1 MELTR
6 IAGALRRQG
15 ATQNEILAALRAV
28 NIRCRPPH
36 GEKDLIRIARSVAR
50 YEPEQRKYNLTDGGN
65 GEFYAD
71 EYGDRVRYDRRRGA
85 WLVWDGTI
93 WGTNNDG
100 ALTRLALKA
109 ARKRGMAAYVEKD

>member
-15 ATQNEILAALRAV
+15 ATQDEILAALRAV
-28 NIRCRPPH
+28 NERCVPPH

-50 YEPEQRKYNLTDGGN
+50 YEPEQRKYNLTDAGN

-71 EYGDRVRYDRRRGA
+71 LYGNRTCYDHRRGL
-85 WLVWDGTI
+85 WLVWNGKI
-93 WGTNNDG
+93 WAADCDG
-100 ALTRLALKA
+100 ALTRFAVEA
-109 ARKRGMAAYVEKD
+109 ARKRGLAAYTEGE